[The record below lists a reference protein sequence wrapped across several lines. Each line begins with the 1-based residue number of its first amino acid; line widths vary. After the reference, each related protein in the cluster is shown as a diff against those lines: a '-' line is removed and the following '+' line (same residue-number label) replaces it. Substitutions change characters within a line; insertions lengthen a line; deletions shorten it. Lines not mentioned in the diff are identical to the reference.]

1 MSRALIT
8 LGLLI
13 IFLSIFIYFQ
23 PKIQGQVIAAP
34 LEPASIILGVVLV
47 LSGLLLTLK
56 RREENEE

>member
-23 PKIQGQVIAAP
+23 PKIQGQVVAAP